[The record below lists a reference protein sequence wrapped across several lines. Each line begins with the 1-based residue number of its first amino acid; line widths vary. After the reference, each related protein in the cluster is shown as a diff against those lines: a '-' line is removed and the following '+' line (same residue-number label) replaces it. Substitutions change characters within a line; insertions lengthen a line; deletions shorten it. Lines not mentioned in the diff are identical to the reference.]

1 MKKVY
6 DLRAA
11 IRMIVELLMAQ
22 PSSGTPLEK
31 GTQDWE
37 WTEMTDPETAEEKDN
52 EPVTK
57 PKRI

>member
-1 MKKVY
+1 MTE
-6 DLRAA
+6 LRKMV
-11 IRMIVELLMAQ
+11 RMIVERMMAS
-22 PSSGTPLEK
+22 PSSGAPLEK

-37 WTEMTDPETAEEKDN
+37 WTEMTQPETAEEKDN